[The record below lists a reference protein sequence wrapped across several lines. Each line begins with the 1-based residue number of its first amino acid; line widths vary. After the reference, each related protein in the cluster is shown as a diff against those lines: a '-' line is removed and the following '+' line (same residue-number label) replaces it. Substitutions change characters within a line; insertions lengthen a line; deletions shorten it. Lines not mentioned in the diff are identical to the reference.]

1 VVLGGGNVKLLKT
14 PYTVLYAEDVPLH
27 RFHSEYRDSSDG
39 HTGGRMARRQLNSDT
54 LSLGRSHLGNVTT
67 MDFGIK
73 MPMKY
78 KPTQI
83 SNNWP
88 CGLL

>member
-1 VVLGGGNVKLLKT
+1 
-14 PYTVLYAEDVPLH
+14 
-27 RFHSEYRDSSDG
+27 
-39 HTGGRMARRQLNSDT
+39 MARRQLNSDT